1 MTTLRNSPLF
11 STPSVVSPRNDGRFP
26 FIQNFRKFGNSGK
39 WYRNVP
45 EKFSEIPETVEFPK
59 CEPFNRK
66 FQKSRKQSWME
77 SKLPGKIFEN
87 LGIPREVVLF
97 CGNFGECFATHI
109 WKLPKIESG
118 RFGWT
123 ESARRLRNEHSNCRS
138 FWWRVT
144 VQIWIAARDW
154 LKQNFNQSEGRKL
167 LLFLVIFYPP
177 TDFAPH
183 PTIWTP
189 GKV

>member
-1 MTTLRNSPLF
+1 MKSYHQRKANTGMQIMYVLAYIITISWQNTAVSLFSVIVDKQLGMTTLRNSRLF

-26 FIQNFRKFGNSGK
+26 FIQNFRKVRNSGK

-109 WKLPKIESG
+109 WKLPKI
-118 RFGWT
+118 
-123 ESARRLRNEHSNCRS
+123 
-138 FWWRVT
+138 
-144 VQIWIAARDW
+144 
-154 LKQNFNQSEGRKL
+154 
-167 LLFLVIFYPP
+167 
-177 TDFAPH
+177 
-183 PTIWTP
+183 
-189 GKV
+189 